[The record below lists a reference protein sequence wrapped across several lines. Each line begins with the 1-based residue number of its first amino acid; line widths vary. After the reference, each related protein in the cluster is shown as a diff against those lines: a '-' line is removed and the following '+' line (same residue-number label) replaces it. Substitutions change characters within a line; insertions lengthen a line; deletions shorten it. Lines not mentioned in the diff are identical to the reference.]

1 MKKLKELLFEDSEN
15 DIKPAMASA
24 NSLLMMDKLKNNPSF
39 MAMLTKIQLP
49 SDKYNAIKKFA
60 GLLGI
65 PDERFNDFITQQEN
79 RR

>member
-1 MKKLKELLFEDSEN
+1 MKKLKELLFEDSKN

-65 PDERFNDFITQQEN
+65 PDERFTDFITQQEN
-79 RR
+79 QR